1 MKIVV
6 LFLMIIAAI
15 PLSGQQETV
24 SFNLD
29 APESVVAGSEFEVT
43 LTFIKGDLK
52 DYSRFSQDLPE
63 GFTASNVVSPNAD
76 FTFSD
81 QRIRI
86 IWLKL
91 PDEQEVEVK
100 YAIDVH
106 ERLSG
111 KLELTGTFAYVNMG
125 ERAYLNLPEPE
136 VVNILPNPDI
146 DQSLVVDIS
155 EFSTIGTSVD
165 SVDPVTEAVAEEF
178 AKVVRQEP
186 VVGANGIVQVNLL
199 VSNPLGSNYLK
210 LEESIPGGY
219 SFESV
224 EANGAVVSQASSLA
238 RFVWM
243 RPPTASVF
251 TVKYRLVPI
260 LESNQDPLVIDGEL
274 TYTQDGESR
283 VATARQVD
291 VELTSLNT
299 LQQTAFLK
307 TGEVPDGLTQLAT
320 PDAGKAGSEK
330 KESVDERSGEIVVR
344 TDKPI
349 AGAHSRRSSDVTKRA
364 GPSVIDIPSL
374 EKTNG
379 VTFRVQVAAVRNP
392 IFGRVIFAD
401 YELLRDVKV
410 EKDNGWHKY
419 TVGPL
424 ASYEDAVR
432 LKNQV
437 ETETPVDEAFVIA
450 YRDGT
455 RVPVGTVR

>member
-6 LFLMIIAAI
+6 LFLMSIVAF
-15 PLSGQQETV
+15 PLFGQQEAI
-24 SFNLD
+24 SFHLD
-29 APESVVAGSEFEVT
+29 APENIVAGNEFEVT
-43 LTFIKGDLK
+43 LTFNKGDLK
-52 DYSRFSQDLPE
+52 DYSRFSQDLPL

-136 VVNILPNPDI
+136 VVNILPNPDL

-155 EFSTIGTSVD
+155 EFGTMKSAENMVG
-165 SVDPVTEAVAEEF
+165 PAAETVAEDF

-186 VVGANGIVQVNLL
+186 VVEANGIVYINLL
-199 VSNPLGSNYLK
+199 VSNPEGSNYLK
-210 LEESIPGGY
+210 LEETIPGGY
-219 SFESV
+219 SFESI
-224 EANGAVVSQASSLA
+224 EANEAVVSQASSLA

-251 TVKYRLVPI
+251 KVEYRLVPV
-260 LESNQDPLVIDGEL
+260 LEKDQDPLVIDGIL
-274 TYTQDGESR
+274 TYTQDGETKMAS
-283 VATARQVD
+283 ARQID
-291 VELTSLNT
+291 VELTSMNT
-299 LQQTAFLK
+299 AQQTAFLK
-307 TGEVPDGLTQLAT
+307 TGIIPEELAQSGT
-320 PDAGKAGSEK
+320 SAAGKTETEKNETVKRIEQTAGKPEK
-330 KESVDERSGEIVVR
+330 STASDARG
-344 TDKPI
+344 
-349 AGAHSRRSSDVTKRA
+349 SSDAAKRS
-364 GPSVIDIPSL
+364 GPSVIDIATL
-374 EKTNG
+374 ETVSG
-379 VTFRVQVAAVRNP
+379 VTFRVQVAAVRRP
-392 IFGRVIFAD
+392 VFGKIIFAEYD
-401 YELLRDVKV
+401 LLRNVKV
-410 EKDNGWHKY
+410 EKDNGWIKY

-432 LKNQV
+432 LKNQIIS
-437 ETETPVDEAFVIA
+437 ETPVDAAFVIA